1 MLLVIVKLLCDRSM
15 FDAEK
20 VKKIES
26 TVSVTVLYHH
36 RRLLRRSSTQNTQNT
51 HIHNHFVQ
59 TIRTSNL
66 TVFYQVH
73 MRHKIMLPHTMFNTM
88 FDV

>member
-36 RRLLRRSSTQNTQNT
+36 RRLLRRSSTQNT

-66 TVFYQVH
+66 TVFYHVH
-73 MRHKIMLPHTMFNTM
+73 MRHKQNVATY
-88 FDV
+88 DV